1 MILRH
6 LKFHKLFITRKAS
19 LELSEIASSCDMK
32 ETSRDALSTAFG
44 IAITGNRVA
53 VFCKDYE
60 LFESLDLLYNMV
72 VTGVRGSLLIM
83 ALRSNYKV
91 FDPRIVSENTWAPVL
106 EPLLHEEVF
115 KFVEVGSE
123 LSEAIEVP
131 FIISI
136 PLAVFKAKVEM
147 PVEGIDVEPIFS
159 KHWEIKYRWILNDD
173 HYDRILTLGK
183 IYRRLFS
190 VFEFNKVEGVRERTI
205 VAFGL
210 AYDLASE
217 LLEEWKLRDKVSLI
231 GISLYVPQCFMPSV
245 KALGDLRKCKRIIV
259 VEHGMPLI
267 RLWLEREV
275 HEKDIVSSLE
285 VRDVPMSDV
294 PLMSVYW
301 TLTIGL
307 GLDKRDFEEYLRRIT
322 ALSPKRVVTVKK
334 YVKVLQSTLE
344 GITKELESSVIVV
357 GEDRIVKELID
368 YTKVSKVKRDYSI
381 TMRRYPILLPIDVFD
396 LSLPGTDVL
405 HVAKGI
411 KLTNIRAVVLAVVTG
426 KTLLRLRDELGDGEI
441 PLIIITSKERINEIK
456 ELLRDAYQVTEYSK
470 DDLMMFIKSLLQY
483 VKSEGKVPALII
495 PIA

>member
-1 MILRH
+1 
-6 LKFHKLFITRKAS
+6 
-19 LELSEIASSCDMK
+19 
-32 ETSRDALSTAFG
+32 
-44 IAITGNRVA
+44 
-53 VFCKDYE
+53 
-60 LFESLDLLYNMV
+60 
-72 VTGVRGSLLIM
+72 
-83 ALRSNYKV
+83 
-91 FDPRIVSENTWAPVL
+91 
-106 EPLLHEEVF
+106 
-115 KFVEVGSE
+115 
-123 LSEAIEVP
+123 
-131 FIISI
+131 
-136 PLAVFKAKVEM
+136 
-147 PVEGIDVEPIFS
+147 
-159 KHWEIKYRWILNDD
+159 
-173 HYDRILTLGK
+173 
-183 IYRRLFS
+183 
-190 VFEFNKVEGVRERTI
+190 
-205 VAFGL
+205 
-210 AYDLASE
+210 
-217 LLEEWKLRDKVSLI
+217 
-231 GISLYVPQCFMPSV
+231 
-245 KALGDLRKCKRIIV
+245 
-259 VEHGMPLI
+259 
-267 RLWLEREV
+267 
-275 HEKDIVSSLE
+275 
-285 VRDVPMSDV
+285 

-396 LSLPGTDVL
+396 LSLPGADVL

-411 KLTNIRAVVLAVVTG
+411 KLTNIRAVVLVVVTG